1 MGVNHPYYLG
11 SNSGNSN
18 GTRCMSEVKRLAR
31 VSLLSV
37 LSCLGLAAS
46 AWAGDEAVDPRADIA
61 KKMPGVTVDQLKAT
75 PIPGIYE
82 FSKGADVGYVTS
94 DGRYFL
100 GGDLYDIKEGVNLTD
115 KRRSDVRRKM
125 LSSLSDSEMIVFSP
139 KDPKYTITVFTDVD
153 CGYCRKLHSEIT
165 DLNRL
170 GVRVRY
176 AFYPREGPGS
186 EAWKTA
192 EAVWCS
198 DNRHGCA
205 DACQARRGDQGQGLW
220 SDAGRARIP
229 DGARSECP
237 WHAWNLYA
245 RRRLHLRL
253 PAGARAGRTPQVTR
267 KRKEVKPA

>member
-1 MGVNHPYYLG
+1 MGVNHPSSLG
-11 SNSGNSN
+11 SNSGSQP
-18 GTRCMSEVKRLAR
+18 GVRCMSQFKSLAR
-31 VSLLSV
+31 YSLLSV
-37 LSCLGLAAS
+37 LTCMGIAT
-46 AWAGDEAVDPRADIA
+46 AWAGDEAADPRADIA

-75 PIPGIYE
+75 PIPGLYE

-115 KRRSDVRRKM
+115 QRRSDVRRKV
-125 LSSLSDSEMIVFSP
+125 LSSLSESELIVFSP

-153 CGYCRKLHSEIT
+153 CGYCRKLHSQIA
-165 DLNRL
+165 DLNRM

-198 DNRHGCA
+198 ADRQDALTRAKRGEAIKAKDCGATPVAREYQMALDLNVHGTP
-205 DACQARRGDQGQGLW
+205 G
-220 SDAGRARIP
+220 IFT
-229 DGARSECP
+229 
-237 WHAWNLYA
+237 
-245 RRRLHLRL
+245 
-253 PAGARAGRTPQVTR
+253 PAGDYISGYLPPQELVAHL
-267 KRKEVKPA
+267 KSLEEKK